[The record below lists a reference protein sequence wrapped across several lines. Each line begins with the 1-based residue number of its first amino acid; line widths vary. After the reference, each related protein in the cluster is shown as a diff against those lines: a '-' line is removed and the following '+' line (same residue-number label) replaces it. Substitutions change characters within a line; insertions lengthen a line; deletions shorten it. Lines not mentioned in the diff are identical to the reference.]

1 MKYKIKLTALA
12 VAAAVLL
19 AGCSAT
25 SSSSK
30 AQTSSAQSS
39 AASPSVAQANETGT
53 LTGKVTAVEDGSITL
68 ETGTMQLQTPGEDK
82 GDNGS
87 GAPLGESGDDS
98 RMAPPQGNGQQAP
111 SGSEGQA
118 PEAPSGS
125 APSRDGDSDKGPGGN
140 GGMGGFTSDGGT
152 LAITASDG
160 LTITKN
166 GESAAFSDIVAGD
179 LLQLT
184 GIGEGSNFVTTGIE
198 ILSIGGEGQQGG
210 PGGQGGVDSVA
221 GSTTSSSQ
229 Q

>member
-1 MKYKIKLTALA
+1 MNYKTKFAALA

-25 SSSSK
+25 SSST
-30 AQTSSAQSS
+30 AVQSSSTQSSS
-39 AASPSVAQANETGT
+39 AAASAAQTAADGT
-53 LTGKVTAVEDGSITL
+53 LAGKVTAVADGSITV
-68 ETGTMQLQTPGEDK
+68 ETGTMQLQTPGEGKD
-82 GDNGS
+82 DNGG
-87 GAPLGESGDDS
+87 GAPQGESGDDS
-98 RMAPPQGNGQQAP
+98 RTAPPQGNGQQAP

-125 APSRDGDSDKGPGGN
+125 APARDGDSDKGRGGN
-140 GGMGGFTSDGGT
+140 GGMRGFTSDGGT
-152 LAITASDG
+152 LTITASDS

-166 GESAAFSDIVAGD
+166 GESALFSDIAVGD
-179 LLQLT
+179 VLQLT
-184 GIGEGSNFVTTGIE
+184 GTGEGSSFVTTGIE
-198 ILSIGGEGQQGG
+198 ILSIGGGGQQGG

>member
-30 AQTSSAQSS
+30 AQTSSAQNST
-39 AASPSVAQANETGT
+39 ASPSVAQASETGT
-53 LTGKVTAVEDGSITL
+53 LTGKVTAVEDGSITV

-82 GDNGS
+82 GDNGG
-87 GAPLGESGDDS
+87 GAPQGESSDDS
-98 RMAPPQGNGQQAP
+98 HTAPPQGNGQQAP

-125 APSRDGDSDKGPGGN
+125 APSRDGGSDKGPGGN

-152 LAITASDG
+152 LTIMASDG

-166 GESAAFSDIVAGD
+166 GESAAFSDIVVGD

-210 PGGQGGVDSVA
+210 PGGQGGVDSVG

>member
-1 MKYKIKLTALA
+1 MAI
-12 VAAAVLL
+12 AAAMLL

-25 SSSSK
+25 SSSSE
-30 AQTSSAQSS
+30 AQTSSTQSSS
-39 AASPSVAQANETGT
+39 AAASAAQAATDGT
-53 LTGKVTAVEDGSITL
+53 LTGKVTAVADGSITV
-68 ETGTMQLQTPGEDK
+68 ETGTMQLQPPGEGK
-82 GDNGS
+82 GDNGG
-87 GAPLGESGDDS
+87 GAPQGESGDDS
-98 RMAPPQGNGQQAP
+98 RTAPPQGNGQQAP

-118 PEAPSGS
+118 PEAPGGS
-125 APSRDGDSDKGPGGN
+125 APARDGDSDKGP

-152 LAITASDG
+152 LTITASDG

-166 GESAAFSDIVAGD
+166 GESAAFSDIAVGG

-184 GIGEGSNFVTTGIE
+184 GTGEGSSFVTTGIE

>member
-12 VAAAVLL
+12 IAAAMLL
-19 AGCSAT
+19 AGCSST
-25 SSSSK
+25 SSSTAVQSNNT
-30 AQTSSAQSS
+30 QSSS
-39 AASPSVAQANETGT
+39 AAASVPQANETGT
-53 LTGKVTAVEDGSITL
+53 LASKVTAVADGSITV
-68 ETGTMQLQTPGEDK
+68 ETGTMQLQPPGEGK
-82 GDNGS
+82 GDNGG
-87 GAPLGESGDDS
+87 GAPQGESGDDS

-118 PEAPSGS
+118 PEAPGGS
-125 APSRDGDSDKGPGGN
+125 APARDSDSDKGPGSN

-152 LAITASDG
+152 LTIAASDG

-166 GESAAFSDIVAGD
+166 GESAAFSDIAVGD

-184 GIGEGSNFVTTGIE
+184 GTGEGSSFVTTGIE